1 MQFLSMTRTS
11 PNPRH
16 FARLGRGA
24 VLALALMGTH
34 SGVSADDFAFCT
46 DGVCVG
52 ESLCNATQWE
62 MEAPSPENENL
73 RTCAALT
80 LCEEGHAELVAPTAT
95 SDRTCGPAAA
105 AAAADEAVD
114 TAPAAEEPVAADR
127 RPTLL
132 RRSRHHRWPTST
144 YTVRGHTKSTHVCQ
158 LGRVARLGERPCTFA
173 LRKTSSPAVSS
184 FACVCSCPPH

>member
-1 MQFLSMTRTS
+1 LLLSFFRLFPRRIKLFNGGEHMQFLSMTRTS

-114 TAPAAEEPVAADR
+114 TAPAAEQPVAADTAADTAPPQ
-127 RPTLL
+127 PTP
-132 RRSRHHRWPTST
+132 HHRWPTNFNIHCK
-144 YTVRGHTKSTHVCQ
+144 RPFKKH
-158 LGRVARLGERPCTFA
+158 ARLPTGASRA
-173 LRKTSSPAVSS
+173 LG
-184 FACVCSCPPH
+184 